1 MNNIPAEL
9 FKQIQ
14 ENICRPEGTVT
25 FDYTSPD
32 LFNDKV
38 QSGILL
44 EVPSGQHIFRLERDA
59 DLYIHY
65 FHSSPGTDTR
75 VASID
80 LKQLPP
86 TESIFI
92 AFSWSTKEINLYI
105 KPKQGVPDGLICAK
119 GITSSK
125 KLKVDEYG
133 NIYEIGDTGVD
144 VSGVHIFHGSEPVL
158 QPSAIEAWRETI
170 IAIDILATG
179 ESTKGFMYE
188 SIVTNLTLS
197 ILVTGFEAYTKRRFL
212 ELEKEGIR
220 VNIEKLITSFYP
232 KREREAGILNLLN
245 QEALENDISTLQYI
259 IKRDNINFQSFQKCK
274 EAYKQGYNIKFG
286 ELGLSGESLNNLQQ
300 FIGYRHKI
308 IHVSASLGILNQDKL
323 PQENPIFPSKET
335 RNLAEEH
342 FKEFIEKLHQKS
354 LTLQRQDA

>member
-1 MNNIPAEL
+1 
-9 FKQIQ
+9 
-14 ENICRPEGTVT
+14 
-25 FDYTSPD
+25 
-32 LFNDKV
+32 
-38 QSGILL
+38 
-44 EVPSGQHIFRLERDA
+44 
-59 DLYIHY
+59 
-65 FHSSPGTDTR
+65 
-75 VASID
+75 
-80 LKQLPP
+80 
-86 TESIFI
+86 
-92 AFSWSTKEINLYI
+92 
-105 KPKQGVPDGLICAK
+105 
-119 GITSSK
+119 
-125 KLKVDEYG
+125 
-133 NIYEIGDTGVD
+133 
-144 VSGVHIFHGSEPVL
+144 
-158 QPSAIEAWRETI
+158 
-170 IAIDILATG
+170 
-179 ESTKGFMYE
+179 MYE

>member
-9 FKQIQ
+9 FKEIQ

-25 FDYTSPD
+25 FDYTSAD

-38 QSGILL
+38 QGGILL
-44 EVPSGQHIFRLERDA
+44 EIPSGQHVFRLERDA
-59 DLYIHY
+59 DLNLHY

-80 LKQLPP
+80 LKQLTP
-86 TESIFI
+86 TKSIFI
-92 AFSWSTKEINLYI
+92 AFTWSTQEINLYI
-105 KPKQGVPDGLICAK
+105 KPKQGVSDGLISAK
-119 GITSSK
+119 GITSTK
-125 KLKVDEYG
+125 KLKVDKYG
-133 NIYEIGDTGVD
+133 RVHEIGDTDVN
-144 VSGVHIFHGSEPVL
+144 VSGVHVFQESEPVL

-170 IAIDILATG
+170 IAVDILATG
-179 ESTKGFMYE
+179 ESNQGFMYE

-212 ELEKEGIR
+212 ELEKEGINT
-220 VNIEKLITSFYP
+220 NIEKLITSFYP
-232 KREREAGILNLLN
+232 KREREAGIFAILNE
-245 QEALENDISTLQYI
+245 EALEKNISTLQYI
-259 IKRDNINFQSFQKCK
+259 IERDNINFQSFKKCK

-286 ELGLSGESLNNLQQ
+286 ELGLSGEDLNNLQQ

-323 PQENPIFPSKET
+323 PKEEPVFPSKET
-335 RNLAEEH
+335 KNLAKEH
-342 FKEFIEKLHQKS
+342 FKEFIEKLHQKT
-354 LTLQRQDA
+354 LTLQRQD